1 MAQELLKSFEELN
14 RIEDQY
20 LSQIFADDEEI
31 ERVQALAAERSAKMF
46 ENCKTKEEFEA
57 LVREA

>member
-31 ERVQALAAERSAKMF
+31 ERVQAWQLK
-46 ENCKTKEEFEA
+46 EA
-57 LVREA
+57 LRCLRIAKPKKNLKHL